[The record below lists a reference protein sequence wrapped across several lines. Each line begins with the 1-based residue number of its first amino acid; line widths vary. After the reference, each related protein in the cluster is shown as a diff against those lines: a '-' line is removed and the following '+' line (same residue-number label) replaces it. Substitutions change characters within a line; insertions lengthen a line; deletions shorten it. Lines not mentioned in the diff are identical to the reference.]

1 MQYVQKEF
9 IERKIG
15 LQNIQSSQMKDYEQE
30 NKMLDDAMFDEDE
43 GELIDIENIDE
54 LEKLDMDEGV
64 AKSKEEKCKELI
76 DKGKE
81 KGFLTYSE
89 IIDAFDNVDIEADE
103 IEEFLDNLKALNI
116 SIDDEFEDKK
126 IEDNIMELPE
136 SVRIDDPV
144 RMYLK
149 EIGKV
154 PLLQPDEEIEI
165 AKHIELGDEYAKK
178 RLIESN
184 LRLVVSIAKKYLNR
198 GMFFLDLI
206 QEGNMGLIKAVD
218 KFDMS
223 YDVKFSTYAV
233 PMIIGEIKRYLRDD
247 GILKVS
253 RSLKENHYRIYQVRE
268 ALTRRLER
276 EPTTGE
282 MAEEM
287 GISIEEL
294 VMTMESGAE
303 VESLHKTIYQG
314 EGTEISLMDKLPEK
328 ENRQEKVL
336 DRIFLEEIL
345 GTLEAKERRLIYMRY
360 FQNMTQMEIAH
371 ELGVS
376 QVQVS
381 RMEKRI
387 LRSLQESAEKK

>member
-1 MQYVQKEF
+1 MA
-9 IERKIG
+9 
-15 LQNIQSSQMKDYEQE
+15 L
-30 NKMLDDAMFDEDE
+30 NKVEICGVNTSTLPVLDQ
-43 GELIDIENIDE
+43 
-54 LEKLDMDEGV
+54 
-64 AKSKEEKCKELI
+64 EEKVELFKRI
-76 DKGKE
+76 
-81 KGFLTYSE
+81 
-89 IIDAFDNVDIEADE
+89 
-103 IEEFLDNLKALNI
+103 KA
-116 SIDDEFEDKK
+116 
-126 IEDNIMELPE
+126 
-136 SVRIDDPV
+136 
-144 RMYLK
+144 
-149 EIGKV
+149 G
-154 PLLQPDEEIEI
+154 DEE
-165 AKHIELGDEYAKK
+165 ARELYIKG
-178 RLIESN
+178 N
-184 LRLVVSIAKKYLNR
+184 LRLVLSVIRRFQNSSENSD
-198 GMFFLDLI
+198 DLFQI
-206 QEGNMGLIKAVD
+206 GCIGLIKAID
-218 KFDMS
+218 NFDTS
-223 YDVKFSTYAV
+223 LQVKFSTYAV

-282 MAEEM
+282 MAAEM

-294 VMTMESGAE
+294 VMTLESGAE

-328 ENRQEKVL
+328 ENRQEKAL